1 MPTTLLLPSPHPD
14 FWTFRHLC
22 IVYRIDPLV
31 ISLVT
36 FLDDVGDDSESR
48 TSMFCFVVC
57 VVVVPFCLFVCCT
70 ANARLNGLF

>member
-1 MPTTLLLPSPHPD
+1 MPNTLLLPSPPD
-14 FWTFRHLC
+14 FWTFHHLC
-22 IVYRIDPLV
+22 LVYRIDPLV
-31 ISLVT
+31 FSLVT